1 MRLLFLA
8 SRDDSHPQAAGGD
21 VLNSTYARHFAEAGH
36 QVTYLTSSYPG
47 ARAAEWR
54 DGVRFLRAGRA
65 ELLPALMFNYYRRH
79 GQRFDVVYE
88 EVLGGS
94 RVPFCAPLYVRQPLL
109 AEWYQINE
117 PVFVHQ
123 LGRPL
128 GTVLGRV
135 ERWLGRIHRKAT
147 ILTPSE
153 ARRQD
158 LIRFGFKPGQVLA
171 VPPVAIDDAIGEMPD
186 VADRSPA
193 IVWLGK
199 LRRYKCPH
207 HAVEAMPEVLRECPD
222 ARLVIAGRR
231 DEESYLKELR
241 ELIRRL
247 GISQSVEFA
256 FDLSEEEKTL
266 LLARARALVVTSPVE
281 GFGIVILEAAV
292 QGTPAVVSDGV
303 PEEVVAHGQ
312 NGLRV
317 AFGDT
322 QALAAA
328 LSAVLRSNELHAT
341 LAVNAVEHARR
352 FSRAALQSGLDNA
365 LRHAVSGRL
374 LREALV

>member
-21 VLNSTYARHFAEAGH
+21 VLNSTYARYFAEAGH
-36 QVTYLTSSYPG
+36 HVTYVTSSYPG
-47 ARAAEWR
+47 GQPSEWR
-54 DGVRFLRAGRA
+54 HGVRFLRVGRA
-65 ELLPALMFNYYRRH
+65 ELLPALIFNYYRKH
-79 GQRFDVVYE
+79 GHGFDVVYE

-128 GTVLGRV
+128 GAVLGRV

-158 LIRFGFKPGQVLA
+158 LIRFGFKAAQVLA
-171 VPPVAIDDAIGEMPD
+171 VPPVAIDDQISEAPD
-186 VADRSPA
+186 VNDRPPT

-207 HAVEAMPEVLRECPD
+207 HAVEAMPEVLRERPD

-231 DEESYLKELR
+231 DEGSYLKELR

-247 GISQSVEFA
+247 GIGKSVEFT
-256 FDLSEEEKTL
+256 FDLSEEAKRQL
-266 LLARARALVVTSPVE
+266 LGQARTLVVTSPVE

-292 QGTPAVVSDGV
+292 QGTPAVVSEGV
-303 PEEVVAHGQ
+303 PAEVVAHGQ

-317 AFGDT
+317 PFGDR

-341 LAVNAVEHARR
+341 LAANAVEHARR

-374 LREALV
+374 LHEALA